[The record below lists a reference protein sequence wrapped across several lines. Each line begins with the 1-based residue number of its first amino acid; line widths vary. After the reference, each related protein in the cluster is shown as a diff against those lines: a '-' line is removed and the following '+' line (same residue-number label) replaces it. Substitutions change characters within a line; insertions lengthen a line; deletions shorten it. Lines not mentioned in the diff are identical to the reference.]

1 MEIAADKRKLDKLG
15 SEGKLTGTGQ
25 VTTQPL
31 GAFTVESLLLYF
43 QFWLLTAHIIAKL
56 KPPDKSSSLHG
67 WASLAW
73 LTLFILLVALSL
85 PVSGFAAESFPK
97 LRDSADPALQEQ
109 LSELIGRKG
118 LNAQVERERLA
129 IAVVDITDPKKP
141 RLASL
146 NGDTM
151 EYAASLPK
159 LAILLAAFVQIEA
172 GKLELDAG
180 LESDLVK
187 MIRKSSNTAATRV
200 LDRVGREELLD
211 ILLSQ
216 RFKFYDQKTGGG
228 LWVGKAYAKKG
239 AYRRDPLHNI
249 SHGATVFQVA
259 RFYYLLETNRL
270 VNPQL
275 TRKMKDILSRPA
287 IEHKFV
293 KGLKARPGVQL
304 YRKSGTWQQFHADS
318 ALVEY
323 GSHKYIIVGLTEHP
337 HGGRWL
343 TELAAPLHDLIV
355 QQAEGD

>member
-1 MEIAADKRKLDKLG
+1 MEIAADKHNLDKLG
-15 SEGKLTGTGQ
+15 REGKLIGTGQ
-25 VTTQPL
+25 VTAQPL
-31 GAFTVESLLLYF
+31 DAFAVEVLLLYF
-43 QFWLLTAHIIAKL
+43 QSWLLTAHIIAKL
-56 KPPDKSSSLHG
+56 KPPDKSTSLHG
-67 WASLAW
+67 RVSLPW
-73 LTLFILLVALSL
+73 LSLLILLVELSL
-85 PVSGFAAESFPK
+85 PVSGLAAEGFPR
-97 LRDSADPALQEQ
+97 LRDSADPVLQEQ
-109 LSELIGRKG
+109 LWELIGRKG
-118 LNAQVERERLA
+118 LNAQVARERLA
-129 IAVVDITDPKKP
+129 IAVVDISDLRKP

-146 NGDTM
+146 NGDSM

-159 LAILLAAFVQIEA
+159 LAILLAAFVQVEA
-172 GKLELDAG
+172 GKLALDAG

-187 MIRKSSNTAATRV
+187 MIRKSSNAAATRV

-239 AYRRDPLHNI
+239 ADRRDPLHNI
-249 SHGATVFQVA
+249 SHGATAFQVA
-259 RFYYLLETNRL
+259 RYYYLLETNRL

-275 TRKMKDILSRPA
+275 TTKMKNILSRPA

-293 KGLKARPGVQL
+293 KGLKARPGVRL

-355 QQAEGD
+355 KQPNGR